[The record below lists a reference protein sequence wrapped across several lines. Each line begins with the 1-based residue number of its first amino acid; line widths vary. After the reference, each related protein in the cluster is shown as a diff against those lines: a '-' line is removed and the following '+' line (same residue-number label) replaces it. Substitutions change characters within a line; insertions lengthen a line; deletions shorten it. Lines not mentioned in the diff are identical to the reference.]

1 MTQNHLTVF
10 GSLTKIHDY
19 KEPFPQKSIVA
30 CESLKQSSR
39 ETNDNI
45 SYFFRRMIIMKL
57 EVIPFTGSQ
66 DAVAVI
72 SFPHGGITDYWAFKS
87 ACEGCPYTDK
97 KLDGGAVCAALTS
110 LIKSRLLHPAS
121 EAAASGLTG
130 MNFSVDDSH
139 VIISANCKK
148 SAAGIRKVCN
158 TICKNLRPDKCYG
171 FYSILIG
178 RLYGNNS
185 KGIRTKIRPDRSC
198 FDHCAGKLIK
208 GIDNLSIGLFGRV
221 DKLTK
226 DALDGIKKGADNKL
240 SEMPSLSGTMRTAYD
255 LDIET
260 CCTFETLGFGDQLS
274 AVIAQDYLMSIMPV
288 FDNVHD
294 GKISV
299 EESVLKALKM
309 ADKESKFKAFSAK
322 FLKSRT
328 DEGLERMI
336 YYAASRAAFTV
347 EDAVTASKKQLSQS
361 AIESII
367 KKAL

>member
-1 MTQNHLTVF
+1 
-10 GSLTKIHDY
+10 
-19 KEPFPQKSIVA
+19 
-30 CESLKQSSR
+30 
-39 ETNDNI
+39 
-45 SYFFRRMIIMKL
+45 MKL

-72 SFPHGGITDYWAFKS
+72 SFPHGGIADYWSFKS
-87 ACEGCPYTDK
+87 AFEGCPYTDK
-97 KLDGGAVCAALTS
+97 KLDGGAVCAALLS
-110 LIKSRLLHPAS
+110 MIESRLLYPAS

-130 MNFSVDDSH
+130 MNFSVDDTH
-139 VIISANCKK
+139 VIIAANCKK

-171 FYSILIG
+171 FYAILIG
-178 RLYGNNS
+178 RLYGKNV
-185 KGIRTKIRPDRSC
+185 KDVRTKLRPDRSC

-208 GIDNLSIGLFGRV
+208 GLDSLSIGLFGRV

-240 SEMPSLSGTMRTAYD
+240 GEMPALTGTMRTSYD
-255 LDIET
+255 VEIDT
-260 CCTFETLGFGDQLS
+260 CCTFEVLSFGDQLS

-288 FDNVHD
+288 FEHIHD
-294 GKISV
+294 SKISV

-309 ADKESKFKAFSAK
+309 ADKESKFKAFSTK
-322 FLKSRT
+322 FVRSRT

-347 EDAVTASKKQLSQS
+347 EDAVLASKKQLSQS